1 MVINQAKEW
10 GKISVIVPVYGE
22 DEYLDSCVESIVNQT
37 YTNLEIILVDD
48 DSPDKCPYICD
59 EWAKRDDRIK
69 VVHKQN
75 GGLVSARQAGMEVAT
90 GQYIGYVDGDDWIE
104 PDMYENMIDV
114 MYRENVDIVIDG
126 FKKDLF
132 GKCVSCF
139 NPIEE
144 GVYRGEQLVNEIFP
158 KMICEGKS
166 LRCGLYTYVWNKL
179 FKIEKVYQH
188 QMNVDQRIIVG
199 EDSACVYP
207 TILDADSIAITS
219 QSGYHYRQ
227 RMDSLLR
234 KKKRNHDSVNRLRIF
249 YKYMCKYLESSEY
262 KDILEKQLYYFY
274 LNHLIMMSDILVEI
288 YPEIGDNFP
297 FFNVKENCSLIIYG
311 AGAYGIHIY
320 RQFCDNNKYELV
332 AWADSDYEQY
342 DKCEYQVISL
352 ESALKKP
359 FDYVVIASV
368 DEKYIKESEDILK
381 QFKVEKN
388 KILSIK
394 DNMDIAIHRMKEI
407 GIA

>member
-1 MVINQAKEW
+1 
-10 GKISVIVPVYGE
+10 
-22 DEYLDSCVESIVNQT
+22 
-37 YTNLEIILVDD
+37 
-48 DSPDKCPYICD
+48 
-59 EWAKRDDRIK
+59 
-69 VVHKQN
+69 
-75 GGLVSARQAGMEVAT
+75 
-90 GQYIGYVDGDDWIE
+90 
-104 PDMYENMIDV
+104 
-114 MYRENVDIVIDG
+114 
-126 FKKDLF
+126 
-132 GKCVSCF
+132 
-139 NPIEE
+139 
-144 GVYRGEQLVNEIFP
+144 
-158 KMICEGKS
+158 
-166 LRCGLYTYVWNKL
+166 
-179 FKIEKVYQH
+179 
-188 QMNVDQRIIVG
+188 
-199 EDSACVYP
+199 
-207 TILDADSIAITS
+207 
-219 QSGYHYRQ
+219 
-227 RMDSLLR
+227 
-234 KKKRNHDSVNRLRIF
+234 
-249 YKYMCKYLESSEY
+249 MCKYLESSEY

-311 AGAYGIHIY
+311 AGAYGIHVY
-320 RQFCDNNKYELV
+320 RQFCNNNKYELV